1 MVKCLRFPQSTKTK
15 LLLQQLKL
23 LSRLLGKNKRLQQA
37 MEVPDP
43 QREMFEQQ
51 MALEAEKLRLR
62 EKEVEQ
68 KGQLELEKI
77 DSQERQ
83 TDVKIA
89 ADLREVELRDE
100 RSADTNL
107 TNLAR
112 LVKESREQQ

>member
-1 MVKCLRFPQSTKTK
+1 MPQIPPEYENQIAIAAAQAT
-15 LLLQQLKL
+15 QQIT
-23 LSRLLGKNKRLQQA
+23 GQEQALQQA

-51 MALEAEKLRLR
+51 MALESEKLRLR
-62 EKEVEQ
+62 EKEVDQ

-112 LVKESREQQ
+112 IVKESREQQ